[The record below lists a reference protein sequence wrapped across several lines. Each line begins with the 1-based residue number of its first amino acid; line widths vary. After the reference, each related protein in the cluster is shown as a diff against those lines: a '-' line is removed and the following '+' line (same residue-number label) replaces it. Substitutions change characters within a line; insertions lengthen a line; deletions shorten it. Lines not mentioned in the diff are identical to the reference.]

1 MCGPVLPWTQ
11 VPRGGCGAAGDG
23 AAAGRGEDTGPSLSL
38 PTSASACPLGEPDS
52 RGGLRS
58 VCQRLGREAPTE
70 ARAQGTE
77 RRQPDRPRRG
87 TEGSERPLR
96 QSRGQRLRPE
106 TVSSHLQHEG
116 SPETLGH
123 QPPTAPRTGA
133 PGALPV
139 GADARNSRL
148 PAPRTK
154 AHGGQQAPSRLGH
167 SGSRT
172 KHRPNSPGQPTTQ
185 AHGAGTNLCPVGP
198 DPDQAP
204 RSTTEAGSPLPL
216 GPRPDALPAALA
228 AAAAVAAAFPA
239 SIPQPSTGTCPR
251 LPLLLPSFQTAPEL
265 PGGAVPQDLPNCP
278 VNLPGPS
285 SLTRLPAMAWS
296 SRGTARRTRSLTQAS
311 FFHSK
316 KRHGYEKGLAF
327 HFAVITKENRAQRPV
342 SWPGRRQGGWQTD
355 RAGLSPGC
363 QTFGIFKAAQ
373 RRGV

>member
-123 QPPTAPRTGA
+123 QPPTAPRTGER
-133 PGALPV
+133 GALPV
-139 GADARNSRL
+139 GADARTADCLLRG
-148 PAPRTK
+148 R
-154 AHGGQQAPSRLGH
+154 
-167 SGSRT
+167 
-172 KHRPNSPGQPTTQ
+172 RP
-185 AHGAGTNLCPVGP
+185 
-198 DPDQAP
+198 
-204 RSTTEAGSPLPL
+204 TEAS
-216 GPRPDALPAALA
+216 RPPAAL
-228 AAAAVAAAFPA
+228 VTLGPA
-239 SIPQPSTGTCPR
+239 PSP
-251 LPLLLPSFQTAPEL
+251 
-265 PGGAVPQDLPNCP
+265 VPTP
-278 VNLPGPS
+278 
-285 SLTRLPAMAWS
+285 
-296 SRGTARRTRSLTQAS
+296 QAS
-311 FFHSK
+311 RPP
-316 KRHGYEKGLAF
+316 RHM
-327 HFAVITKENRAQRPV
+327 VQAQT
-342 SWPGRRQGGWQTD
+342 S
-355 RAGLSPGC
+355 
-363 QTFGIFKAAQ
+363 AQ
-373 RRGV
+373 